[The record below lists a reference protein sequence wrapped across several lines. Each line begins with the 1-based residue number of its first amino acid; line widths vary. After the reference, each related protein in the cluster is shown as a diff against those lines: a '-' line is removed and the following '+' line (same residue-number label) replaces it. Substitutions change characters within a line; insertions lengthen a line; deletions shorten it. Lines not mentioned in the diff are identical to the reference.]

1 MQSQAGYKPDM
12 HHMMS
17 LMCNMPPSINHAA
30 FVVSAAENV
39 DKLIVKNACK
49 AAAIATSKLEVF
61 D

>member
-39 DKLIVKNACK
+39 DKLIVKKCM
-49 AAAIATSKLEVF
+49 
-61 D
+61 